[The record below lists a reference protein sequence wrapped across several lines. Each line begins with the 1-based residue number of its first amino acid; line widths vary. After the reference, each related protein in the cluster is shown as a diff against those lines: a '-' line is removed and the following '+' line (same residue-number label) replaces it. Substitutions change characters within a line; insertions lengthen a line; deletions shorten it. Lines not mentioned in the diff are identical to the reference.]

1 MRATPELGAE
11 HRRMQS
17 DAPLPL
23 VVTHIDRL
31 LNGPQLRPGLDL
43 LLS

>member
-23 VVTHIDRL
+23 VTHIDRL